1 MASFVNAGGAGG
13 EASEKEQ
20 EFVQTEQATIAT
32 NQAITDQREVE
43 IGARLL

>member
-13 EASEKEQ
+13 EASEKL
-20 EFVQTEQATIAT
+20 QTKQATTAT
-32 NQAITDQREVE
+32 NQAITDQREAE